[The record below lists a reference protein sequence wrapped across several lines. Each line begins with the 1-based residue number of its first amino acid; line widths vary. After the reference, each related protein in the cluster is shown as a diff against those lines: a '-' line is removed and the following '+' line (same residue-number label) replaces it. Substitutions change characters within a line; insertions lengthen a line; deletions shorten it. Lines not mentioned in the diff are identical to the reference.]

1 MFTIKKIENQI
12 VWQKFFDENC
22 NQSFLHSW
30 QWGEFQKS
38 LNYDILRLGIYEK
51 NNLQAISQIIKLKT
65 KRGKFLFIPHGPI
78 IKVKSSKLNPAVREW
93 RGKVKSYLK
102 TLIKYLI
109 TISKKEGFDFIRIAP
124 IIENT
129 PENQKIFKDLGFK
142 TAPIYMHAETTWVLS
157 LANKTED
164 ELLAS
169 MRKTHRYLIKK
180 AYRDGVTIEKTTNPE
195 ALNIFYK
202 IYQQTVIRE
211 KFKPFSYQYI
221 KKEFE
226 AFNKSK
232 NCLIFLA
239 KITNLTDFNRF
250 QPVLTDSNRLQ
261 LLSTGFNKFQPI
273 STNFNYLASAL
284 IIFTKNAAFYH
295 QGASIHTKIPV
306 TYLLQWEAIKEA
318 KKRGCQF
325 YNFWGIYDENS
336 NRTPKSWQGL
346 TLFKTG
352 FGGQKLS
359 FLPTQDYIISP
370 KYYLTWLWEKFL
382 MWKRMKVS

>member
-1 MFTIKKIENQI
+1 MQIKIISNQSL
-12 VWQKFFDENC
+12 WQKFFDENC

-38 LNYDILRLGIYEK
+38 LKYDVLRLGIYEK
-51 NNLQAISQIIKLKT
+51 GNLQAISQIIKLKT
-65 KRGKFLFIPHGPI
+65 KRGKFLFIPHGII
-78 IKVKSSKLNPAVREW
+78 IKHKTPNQNKFGSGQAYNVEH
-93 RGKVKSYLK
+93 LK
-102 TLIKYLI
+102 KILKEILKYLI

-124 IIENT
+124 IIENN
-129 PENQKIFKDLGFK
+129 PENQKLFKNLGFK
-142 TAPIYMHAETTWVLS
+142 NAPIYMHAETTWQLP
-157 LANKTED
+157 LTNKTED
-164 ELLAS
+164 QLLTS

-180 AYRDGVTIEKTTNPE
+180 AYRDDVVIEKTTDLK
-195 ALNIFYK
+195 ALNIFYE
-202 IYQQTVIRE
+202 IYKQTAKRE
-211 KFKPFSYQYI
+211 KFTPFSYDFI

-226 AFNKSK
+226 AFDQSK

-239 KITNLTDFNRF
+239 KTTNFNHFQPISTDFNQF
-250 QPVLTDSNRLQ
+250 QPV
-261 LLSTGFNKFQPI
+261 

-295 QGASIHTKIPV
+295 QGASIHTKVPV
-306 TYLLQWEAIKEA
+306 TYLLQWEAIRES

-336 NRTPKSWQGL
+336 DRTPRSWQGL

-352 FGGQKLS
+352 FGGEKVN

-382 MWKRMKVS
+382 MWKRI

>member
-1 MFTIKKIENQI
+1 MITIKKIENQI

-30 QWGEFQKS
+30 QWGEFQKN
-38 LNYDILRLGIYEK
+38 LGYDILRLGIYEK
-51 NNLQAISQIIKLKT
+51 NHLQAISQIIKLKT
-65 KRGKFLFIPHGPI
+65 KRGNFLFIPHGPI
-78 IKVKSSKLNPAVREW
+78 MKIQKSKVKIQN
-93 RGKVKSYLK
+93 YLK
-102 TLIKYLI
+102 TLIKHLI
-109 TISKKEGFDFIRIAP
+109 TISKKEDFDFIRIAA
-124 IIENT
+124 IIKNT

-142 TAPIYMHAETTWVLS
+142 TAPIYMHAETTWQLP
-157 LANKTED
+157 LTNKIED

-180 AYRDGVTIEKTTNPE
+180 AYRDGVIIEKTTDPK
-195 ALNIFYK
+195 ALNIFYE
-202 IYQQTVIRE
+202 IYKQTAKRE
-211 KFKPFSYQYI
+211 KFTPFSFNYI
-221 KKEFE
+221 KNEFKE
-226 AFNKSK
+226 FNKSN

-239 KITNLTDFNRF
+239 KITNLTNFNQF
-250 QPVLTDSNRLQ
+250 QPI
-261 LLSTGFNKFQPI
+261 STNFNDFQPI

-284 IIFTKNAAFYH
+284 IIFTKTAAFYH

-306 TYLLQWEAIKEA
+306 TYLLQWEAIREA

-325 YNFWGIYDENS
+325 YNFWGIYDQDS
-336 NRTPKSWQGL
+336 GRTPRSWQGL

-352 FGGQKLS
+352 FGGEKVN

-382 MWKRMKVS
+382 MWKRI

>member
-1 MFTIKKIENQI
+1 MIIIKKIENQI

-22 NQSFLHSW
+22 NQSFLQSW
-30 QWGEFQKS
+30 NWGEFQKS
-38 LNYDILRLGIYEK
+38 LGYDVLRVGVYEK
-51 NNLQAISQIIKLKT
+51 GSLQAITQIIKLKT
-65 KRGKFLFIPHGPI
+65 KRGKFLFLPHGPI
-78 IKVKSSKLNPAVREW
+78 LKVKSSKL
-93 RGKVKSYLK
+93 KVKSYLEV
-102 TLIKYLI
+102 LIKYSI
-109 TISKKEGFDFIRIAP
+109 AISKKEGFDFIRIAP

-129 PENQKIFKDLGFK
+129 AENQKIFKDLGFK
-142 TAPIYMHAETTWVLS
+142 TAPIYMHAETTWVLP
-157 LANKTED
+157 LTNNTEE

-180 AYRDGVTIEKTTNPE
+180 AYRDGVVVEKTNNPK

-202 IYQQTVIRE
+202 IYQQTAIRE

-239 KITNLTDFNRF
+239 KINNLTDFNRF
-250 QPVLTDSNRLQ
+250 QPV
-261 LLSTGFNKFQPI
+261 
-273 STNFNYLASAL
+273 STNFNYLSSAL
-284 IIFTKNAAFYH
+284 IILTKNAAFYH

-352 FGGQKLS
+352 FGGQKVS
-359 FLPTQDYIISP
+359 FLPTQDYIVSP

-382 MWKRMKVS
+382 MWKRMKIS